1 MAPAAISDAGRIT
14 LTNWAG
20 GDQITHITLRLL
32 YFFKKNFK
40 KTLRLFFILSFF
52 LEQKI
57 DSSLWELDL

>member
-14 LTNWAG
+14 PINKLG
-20 GDQITHITLRLL
+20 GRGSDHTHHSSPPLL
-32 YFFKKNFK
+32 LFLKKKLFASSSFF
-40 KTLRLFFILSFF
+40 FF